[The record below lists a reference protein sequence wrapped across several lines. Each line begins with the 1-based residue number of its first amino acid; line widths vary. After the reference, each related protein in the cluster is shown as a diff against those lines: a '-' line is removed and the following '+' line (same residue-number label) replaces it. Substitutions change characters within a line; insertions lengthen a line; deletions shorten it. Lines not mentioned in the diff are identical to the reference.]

1 MEHFSAF
8 FPDLYSHQTNADIPL
23 FQQVFLKSINLRPAN
38 FIQPVRELFLI
49 YLSLTHGNYPAAC
62 ASKRRNYQAFTT
74 TPNARFWHKA
84 DAHAPANA
92 LPLTCQQPY
101 RLLRNYGFLLESS
114 PLNKL

>member
-49 YLSLTHGNYPAAC
+49 YLSWTHGNYPAAC

-74 TPNARFWHKA
+74 TPNARFWHIAAICNTRQAAMSEKRTVMTA
-84 DAHAPANA
+84 F
-92 LPLTCQQPY
+92 
-101 RLLRNYGFLLESS
+101 FL
-114 PLNKL
+114 NQRRG

>member
-49 YLSLTHGNYPAAC
+49 YLSWTHGNYPAAC

-84 DAHAPANA
+84 DSDHRS
-92 LPLTCQQPY
+92 Y
-101 RLLRNYGFLLESS
+101 DY
-114 PLNKL
+114 